1 MVISRA
7 DLLIAPTR
15 ELNTEYV
22 PQVFELQEGLD
33 QDLARAHAQIEQRA
47 RILCVHSFAT
57 ERLINNN
64 IAINYQ
70 YCQQQSEE

>member
-7 DLLIAPTR
+7 DLLIAPAR
-15 ELNTEYV
+15 ELNAEYI
-22 PQVFELQEGLD
+22 PEIFELQEGLD

-47 RILCVHSFAT
+47 RILSVHSFST

-64 IAINYQ
+64 IAITYQ
-70 YCQQQSEE
+70 YCQQ

>member
-7 DLLIAPTR
+7 DLLITPAR
-15 ELNTEYV
+15 ELNAEYI
-22 PQVFELQEGLD
+22 PEIFELQEGLD